1 MNRLLNL
8 LNTTIGRKLIVA
20 LSGVVLVL
28 FVIGHAVGNLTL
40 YMGSDALN
48 AYAHFLQS
56 SPVLWFVRAAMLAIV
71 LAHILLAVAV
81 SKENKRARRMRYCAR
96 RSPLQIF
103 LDNRMVV
110 SGIVLMIFIVA
121 HVAHLTIGVGV
132 GDVFTWLDERG
143 YKDVFARV
151 VIGFENPFVAW
162 GYILA
167 MLLLAIHLQHSVRAL
182 FQTLGFFH
190 ENYFDIYEVLAWIVT
205 IFVVVALGSIP
216 LVVQLGLIDS
226 PQQFMPM
233 GGAS

>member
-1 MNRLLNL
+1 MNRLLHL

-71 LAHILLAVAV
+71 IAHILLAVAV
-81 SKENKRARRMRYCAR
+81 SKENKRARHMRYCAR
-96 RSPLQIF
+96 RSALQIF
-103 LDNRMVV
+103 MDNRMVI
-110 SGIVLMIFIVA
+110 SGIVLLVFIIA

-132 GDVFTWLDERG
+132 GDVFAWLDHRG

-151 VIGFENPFVAW
+151 VIGFENPLVAW

-167 MLLLAIHLQHSVRAL
+167 MLLLGIHLQHSVRAL

-190 ENYFDIYEVLAWIVT
+190 DNYFDIYHALAWIITV
-205 IFVVVALGSIP
+205 FVVLALGSIP
-216 LVVQLGLIDS
+216 LVIQLGLIES
-226 PQQFMPM
+226 PQQFLPL
-233 GGAS
+233 GGS

>member
-1 MNRLLNL
+1 MNRLLHL
-8 LNTTIGRKLIVA
+8 INTTIGRKLIVA

-28 FVIGHAVGNLTL
+28 FVVGHAVGNLTL

-56 SPVLWFVRAAMLAIV
+56 SPVLWFVRAAMLAVV

-96 RSPLQIF
+96 RSPMQIF
-103 LDNRMVV
+103 MDNRMVI
-110 SGIVLMIFIVA
+110 SGIVLLIFIVA
-121 HVAHLTIGVGV
+121 HVLHLTVGMGVGE
-132 GDVFTWLDERG
+132 VFNWLDERG

-151 VIGFENPFVAW
+151 VLGFENPLVAW
-162 GYILA
+162 SYIAA
-167 MLLLAIHLQHSVRAL
+167 MLLLAVHLQHSVRAL
-182 FQTLGFFH
+182 FQTLGFFS
-190 ENYFDIYEVLAWIVT
+190 ENYFDIYEALAWIIT
-205 IFVVVALGSIP
+205 IFVVLALGSIP

-226 PQQFMPM
+226 PQQFMPP